1 MGFTA
6 LNINDNMRAVKF
18 RGKDIFTD
26 AWRYGDLV
34 HNQKVTATG
43 LEPCTMVGGY
53 EVDPETVVINT
64 GLKDKNGKEI
74 YDGDILAHNGK
85 VIGHVVDGVRGYCFD
100 VVYANPVSEST
111 WSLYGVVVNDYK
123 GDVEIVGSIH
133 DKEWKA
139 RLTKKIMKHQ
149 IYHIDTPATTTYFQV
164 ADGKVSCEGR
174 PTNVSPDKLILF
186 LAIARELGLKG
197 GAL

>member
-6 LNINDNMRAVKF
+6 LNINDNMRTIKF

-74 YDGDILAHNGK
+74 YDGDILAHNGI

-100 VVYANPVSEST
+100 VVYANTLSEST
-111 WSLYGVVVNDYK
+111 WSLYGVVVNDYN

-133 DKEWKA
+133 DK
-139 RLTKKIMKHQ
+139 KIMKHK

-164 ADGKVSCEGR
+164 ADGKVSYEGK
-174 PTNVSPDKLILF
+174 PTNVSPGKLF
-186 LAIARELGLKG
+186 LFFAIARELGLKG
-197 GAL
+197 GEL